1 MATQT
6 IAHSYGEMASY
17 SSCGIYDDISDLQ
30 LSRYDYGYYCR
41 RDGQEFAYRFNEYN
55 PNDTQKVYPL
65 FTNRTITASS
75 GHCFSYSQ
83 LGDPTPALDTA
94 GDPEALNYTY
104 TNHTYTGTIVIPKQ
118 STGLSGTTYIYRD
131 TRLPQDAVTYACG
144 PRCMWMWVYK
154 AHSLYE
160 QPAFYQC
167 PISISN
173 VSNTTNTNAQDIS
186 KDVARIAAASIALQ
200 GRWAGTFENQIWT
213 QYQFYS
219 SGSVHYFSPCA
230 ILMREKNEL
239 AHFDLLDLFGMSTT
253 SPLTTQ
259 TLVSL
264 ARWSPNSHS
273 DRFLLWRHG
282 TRTFRSRMFRFR
294 TLGVILLFNGAMLLH
309 CSRVLPVF
317 ILCFSRQPSM

>member
-1 MATQT
+1 MTSQLAQTSVALINLTYTVDGGNSWNDTYTMTGIVNASNLACYYQQYQQDTCADVGVATQT
-6 IAHSYGEMASY
+6 IAHSYGELASQ
-17 SSCGIYDDISDLQ
+17 SSCGIYDDVSNLQ
-30 LSRYDYGYYCR
+30 LSKYDFGYYCR

-83 LGDPTPALDTA
+83 LGDPKPALDTA

-118 STGLSGTTYIYRD
+118 STGLSGTTYIYRG

-173 VSNTTNTNAQDIS
+173 VSNTTNNNAQGIP

-219 SGSVHYFSPCA
+219 SGLVPLPFSLC
-230 ILMREKNEL
+230 K
-239 AHFDLLDLFGMSTT
+239 
-253 SPLTTQ
+253 
-259 TLVSL
+259 
-264 ARWSPNSHS
+264 SHALK
-273 DRFLLWRHG
+273 R
-282 TRTFRSRMFRFR
+282 
-294 TLGVILLFNGAMLLH
+294 
-309 CSRVLPVF
+309 
-317 ILCFSRQPSM
+317 

>member
-1 MATQT
+1 MTSQLAQSSVALINLTYAVDGGNSWNDTYTLTGVVNTSNLACYYQQYQQDTCPDAGVATQT
-6 IAHSYGEMASY
+6 IAHSYGGLASH
-17 SSCGIYDDISDLQ
+17 SSCGIYDDLSDLQ

-173 VSNTTNTNAQDIS
+173 VSNTTNNNAQDIP

-219 SGSVHYFSPCA
+219 SGSV
-230 ILMREKNEL
+230 
-239 AHFDLLDLFGMSTT
+239 
-253 SPLTTQ
+253 PL
-259 TLVSL
+259 
-264 ARWSPNSHS
+264 P
-273 DRFLLWRHG
+273 FLLVQFSCAKKMRWL
-282 TRTFRSRMFRFR
+282 
-294 TLGVILLFNGAMLLH
+294 TLNY
-309 CSRVLPVF
+309 
-317 ILCFSRQPSM
+317 